1 MPTSVFVLVLLLVLD
16 AASASPNEQKE
27 IQDFYRRGL
36 AGDQDAV
43 NQCID
48 KLEAVLKIE
57 PANQLARV
65 YLGSAYTL
73 RSRDLGFGPKKL
85 STLKRGIAVMDDA
98 VAAVPDDPKVRLT
111 RALTAEACPRSSV
124 SAPPAEKISAGS
136 RNWPRPSRR
145 GLKKATCR
153 LCITTPDWPQRLRV
167 INPTPLLYGR
177 KRSSIPPIRLW
188 SRKRARSWQ
197 PHSGGL

>member
-65 YLGSAYTL
+65 YLGSAYTM

-111 RALTAEACPRSSV
+111 RALTAEALPSIFGQRATSRKDF
-124 SAPPAEKISAGS
+124 ARLAQLAETQPARFEEGDLQIVYYHAGLAAKAAGDQS
-136 RNWPRPSRR
+136 NATTLW
-145 GLKKATCR
+145 KKA
-153 LCITTPDWPQRLRV
+153 
-167 INPTPLLYGR
+167 LLHPADPSLA
-177 KRSSIPPIRLW
+177 K
-188 SRKRARSWQ
+188 KAREA
-197 PHSGGL
+197 LAAL